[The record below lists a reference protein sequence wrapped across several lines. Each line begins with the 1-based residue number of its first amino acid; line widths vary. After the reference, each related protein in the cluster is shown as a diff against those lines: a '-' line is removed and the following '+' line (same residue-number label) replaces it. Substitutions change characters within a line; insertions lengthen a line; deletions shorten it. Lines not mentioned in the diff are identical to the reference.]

1 MNVPDSGRERSI
13 AIAQAMRIGFD
24 RHYALSR
31 YIAQQAKARFER
43 GDWHGIRK
51 LARDRIE
58 FYDTRVREAVHKIR
72 TDFGLGASGH
82 QLVDDRL
89 WQNVKREYV
98 RLLAG
103 HFQPELAE
111 TFFNSVC
118 CKILH
123 RSYFHNDFIFVRP
136 AVSTGYLES
145 EPTSYRVYYPLAEG
159 WREAARRMIV
169 DLGLACPYVDIERDL
184 GLIGQVVHEHLGS
197 GFQPASDCQI
207 QVLRSLFFRNK
218 GAYLIGRF
226 VNDGELLPFA
236 VPILRNSRGRLYLD
250 AILLGTEQIEPLFNF
265 ARAYFMADMPVP
277 SAYVQFLS
285 TLMPTKPESELYTML
300 GFHKQ
305 GKTIFYRDLLHHLK
319 HSHDHFVIAPGIKG
333 LVMLV
338 FTLPSFPYVFK
349 VIRDRR
355 YKEVSAEFIRSQYQL
370 VKAHDR
376 VGRMADTWE
385 YSGVPFPK
393 NRLDPHLLAELRKY
407 IPSLLEDEGDS
418 VLIRHLYIERRMVP
432 LNIYLENADPERL
445 EEAIIEYGDAIK
457 DMVAANIFPG
467 DMLYKNFGVTRHG
480 RVVFYDYDEVAYLTD
495 CHFRRIPP
503 PRTPEDEMAAE
514 PWYAVGPHDVFPEEF
529 GTFLLGNPDIR
540 AAFMRHHAELLEP
553 EYWQVRQ
560 KRIRE
565 GRLDNVFPY
574 ADELRLR
581 HRIQADSTD
590 RARSVTAA
598 P

>member
-1 MNVPDSGRERSI
+1 MSAANADRERSI
-13 AIAQAMRIGFD
+13 AIAEAMRIGFD

-58 FYDTRVREAVHKIR
+58 FYDTRVREAVNKIR
-72 TDFGLGASGH
+72 TDFGLTASGR
-82 QLVDDRL
+82 QLIDDRL

-159 WREAARRMIV
+159 WRDAARRMIV
-169 DLGLACPYVDIERDL
+169 DLGLACPFVDIERDL
-184 GLIGQVVHEHLGS
+184 TLIGQVVREHLGRN
-197 GFQPASDCQI
+197 FQPASDCQL

-226 VNDGELLPFA
+226 INDGELLPFA

-319 HSHDHFVIAPGIKG
+319 HSHDRFVIAPGIKG

-349 VIRDRR
+349 VIRDKR

-393 NRLDPHLLAELRKY
+393 DRLDPHLLAELRKY

-432 LNIYLENADPERL
+432 LNIYLETADPEQL
-445 EEAIIEYGDAIK
+445 EAAIIEYGDAIK

-495 CHFRRIPP
+495 CHFRRIPA
-503 PRTPEDEMAAE
+503 PRTPEDEMSAE

-540 AAFMRHHAELLEP
+540 AAFMKHHAELLEP

-574 ADELRLR
+574 ADGLRLR
-581 HRIQADSTD
+581 HRIQAS
-590 RARSVTAA
+590 AA
-598 P
+598 VGAQPATTGP

>member
-1 MNVPDSGRERSI
+1 MSAANADRERSI
-13 AIAQAMRIGFD
+13 AIAEAMRIGFD

-58 FYDTRVREAVHKIR
+58 FYDTRVREAVNKIR
-72 TDFGLGASGH
+72 TDFGLTASGR
-82 QLVDDRL
+82 QLIDDRL

-159 WREAARRMIV
+159 WRDAARRMIV
-169 DLGLACPYVDIERDL
+169 DLGLACPFVDIERDL
-184 GLIGQVVHEHLGS
+184 TLIGQVVREHLGRN
-197 GFQPASDCQI
+197 FQPASDCQL

-226 VNDGELLPFA
+226 INDGELLPFA

-319 HSHDHFVIAPGIKG
+319 HSHDRFVIAPGIKG

-349 VIRDRR
+349 VIRDKR

-393 NRLDPHLLAELRKY
+393 DRLDPHLLAELRKY

-432 LNIYLENADPERL
+432 LNIYLETADPEQL
-445 EEAIIEYGDAIK
+445 EAAIIEYGDAIK

-495 CHFRRIPP
+495 CHFRRIPA
-503 PRTPEDEMAAE
+503 PRTPEDEMSAE

-540 AAFMRHHAELLEP
+540 AAFMKHHAELLEP

-581 HRIQADSTD
+581 HRIRADGAD
-590 RARSVTAA
+590 HAQPVTAA